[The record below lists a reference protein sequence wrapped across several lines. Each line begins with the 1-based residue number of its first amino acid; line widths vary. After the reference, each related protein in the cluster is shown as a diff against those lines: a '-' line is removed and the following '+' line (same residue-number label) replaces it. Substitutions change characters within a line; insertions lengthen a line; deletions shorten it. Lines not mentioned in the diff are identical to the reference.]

1 VVGGEILLFSVF
13 VSNRYV
19 FFVFLHF
26 CSKRGEHNN
35 SHGMRWRVKLGNYI
49 HMFECARLHENM
61 GATNVLEI
69 ALCNLA
75 EMLFNMHAAA

>member
-1 VVGGEILLFSVF
+1 
-13 VSNRYV
+13 
-19 FFVFLHF
+19 
-26 CSKRGEHNN
+26 
-35 SHGMRWRVKLGNYI
+35 MRWKVKLGNYI

-75 EMLFNMHAAA
+75 EMLFHLHAAA